1 MPVTVT
7 VSSASVA
14 VGAAGA
20 IKSGV
25 LGESSLSS
33 LSNAQRYKPS
43 AAKTAKPAFS
53 TLPIEK
59 LGSLSTAIVAAEGLV
74 LV

>member
-1 MPVTVT
+1 MTVT
-7 VSSASVA
+7 ASSASFKSVGLA
-14 VGAAGA
+14 VFGT
-20 IKSGV
+20 ST
-25 LGESSLSS
+25 GESSLSS
-33 LSNAQRYKPS
+33 LSKAQRYKPS

-59 LGSLSTAIVAAEGLV
+59 VGESSTAIVEAGWLV

>member
-1 MPVTVT
+1 MTVT
-7 VSSASVA
+7 ASSASFTSVGFA
-14 VGAAGA
+14 VVGT
-20 IKSGV
+20 
-25 LGESSLSS
+25 LTGESSLSS